1 MTKVSTQK
9 TWQKMRRDW
18 QLYALISIPL
28 AWVLVFRY
36 APMYGLQ
43 MAFRDFVIRDGIWGS
58 PWVGLKYFEM
68 FVTSHQFPRLMFNT
82 IGISLYT
89 IVAGFFPPIILA
101 IALNECRL
109 VAVKKSVQLIAY
121 APHFLSTVVVVS
133 ILTQVLSSYGIV
145 NTAISAL
152 GGNRI
157 AFLGEP
163 GMFKSIFVWS
173 TVWQTVGY
181 SSIIYLAALAGV
193 NPELQEV
200 AYIDGANIWQR
211 IRNVDIPAIMPT
223 AIILL
228 IVSAAGVLN
237 VGFERV
243 YLMQNPLNMSS
254 SDVIATYTFRM
265 GLLDMNFSLA
275 TAVGLFQG
283 VVSFAFMILVNQVAK
298 KVTQTSLW

>member
-1 MTKVSTQK
+1 M
-9 TWQKMRRDW
+9 
-18 QLYALISIPL
+18 
-28 AWVLVFRY
+28 
-36 APMYGLQ
+36 
-43 MAFRDFVIRDGIWGS
+43 
-58 PWVGLKYFEM
+58 
-68 FVTSHQFPRLMFNT
+68 
-82 IGISLYT
+82 
-89 IVAGFFPPIILA
+89 
-101 IALNECRL
+101 
-109 VAVKKSVQLIAY
+109 KKSVQLIAY

-133 ILTQVLSSYGIV
+133 ILTQVLSTHGIV

-152 GGNRI
+152 GGDRI

-173 TVWQTVGY
+173 SIWQTVGY

-228 IVSAAGVLN
+228 IVSSAGVLN

-243 YLMQNPLNMSS
+243 YLMQNPLNMSA

-283 VVSFAFMILVNQVAK
+283 IVSFAFMILVNHIAK
-298 KVTQTSLW
+298 KVTETSLW

>member
-1 MTKVSTQK
+1 
-9 TWQKMRRDW
+9 
-18 QLYALISIPL
+18 
-28 AWVLVFRY
+28 
-36 APMYGLQ
+36 
-43 MAFRDFVIRDGIWGS
+43 
-58 PWVGLKYFEM
+58 
-68 FVTSHQFPRLMFNT
+68 MFNT